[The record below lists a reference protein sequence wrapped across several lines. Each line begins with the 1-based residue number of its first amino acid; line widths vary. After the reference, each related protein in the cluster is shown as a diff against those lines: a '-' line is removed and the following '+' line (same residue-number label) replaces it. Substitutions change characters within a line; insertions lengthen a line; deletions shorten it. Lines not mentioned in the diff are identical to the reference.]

1 MTKKNVE
8 IEDDGSEKGLAA
20 QGNPDQS
27 ITEATIQARI
37 DAALE
42 AAAGAAEVEAQ
53 ARIGAAVAEAL
64 ANQEPVDV
72 PAPPLAEG
80 KRIRIILEENDGIPP
95 TGQFFGANGRSYL
108 IRPGEEVDVPMEV
121 IGCLDDAV
129 METPITDMNGNL
141 EGFRK
146 RLRFPYR
153 VISRDL

>member
-1 MTKKNVE
+1 MTKKNVG
-8 IEDDGSEKGLAA
+8 IEDDESEKGLDVP
-20 QGNPDQS
+20 GNPDQA
-27 ITEATIQARI
+27 ITEAAIQVRI
-37 DAALE
+37 D
-42 AAAGAAEVEAQ
+42 
-53 ARIGAAVAEAL
+53 AAVAEAL
-64 ANQEPVDV
+64 ANQAPVDV

-121 IGCLDDAV
+121 ISCLDDAV

>member
-8 IEDDGSEKGLAA
+8 IEDDESEKGLAA
-20 QGNPDQS
+20 QGNPD
-27 ITEATIQARI
+27 EAAAAVEAAIQARI
-37 DAALE
+37 D
-42 AAAGAAEVEAQ
+42 
-53 ARIGAAVAEAL
+53 AAVAEAL
-64 ANQEPVDV
+64 ANQAPVDV
-72 PAPPLAEG
+72 PAPPPAEG

-121 IGCLDDAV
+121 ISCLDDAV
-129 METPITDMNGNL
+129 METPVTDMNGNL

-153 VISRDL
+153 VVSRDL